1 MLLLYKIIKQYKMK
15 QIVSFL
21 LFFATLFSPS
31 LLLSQDNNIQKYI
44 ETLKED
50 TLFTNSVTAI
60 LVKDSKGKTV
70 ASWNSNM
77 PLLTASTM
85 KTITTGIALEVLGP
99 DYQFETKIGHTG
111 FIENGV
117 LYGNL
122 YIIGG
127 ADPTLGS
134 TDSLGIPVDSLFMG
148 WTTAIKEAGIK
159 RINGNIVA
167 DDRFFEP
174 EIVPSS
180 WSWSNLGPYY
190 GSGTS
195 GLSFN
200 ENLQFF
206 TFIPGVN
213 IGDAVIMKN
222 HFPQVP
228 GMEYDN
234 KLLTSGS
241 TTRNRTS
248 YYASDIAKS
257 AKFIGSLA
265 AGADSAIVTVSNKFP
280 HLGCALEFQKY
291 LTAQGIYSNP
301 QILDAKEFNAPD
313 QNQISIIT
321 KTLSV
326 PLYKIVNVTN
336 RISNNFYAE
345 TLFKM
350 IGKEITGTGSYDSS
364 RVAVKRVLAQMG
376 VNTKG
381 FTQEDGSGLSRQN
394 YVSPNFFCSYYEA
407 MSKSDVFAYFF
418 NSLAIPGQPGT
429 LKNVLKK
436 EKPKFKEKIHAKS
449 GSLSNVRCYAGYVQ
463 QKRGGF
469 LYFAILSNNFAAKT
483 SEMQVGIEGFMKELT
498 KY

>member
-1 MLLLYKIIKQYKMK
+1 MK

-21 LFFATLFSPS
+21 IFFTTIFAPSALFS
-31 LLLSQDNNIQKYI
+31 QNNNIQKYI

-60 LVKDSKGKTV
+60 MVTDGQGNTV
-70 ASWNSNM
+70 ASWNPNM

-85 KTITTGIALEVLGP
+85 KTITTGVALKVLGP
-99 DYQFETKIGHTG
+99 DFQFKTQIGHTG
-111 FIENGV
+111 FVENGV
-117 LYGNL
+117 LYGDL

-134 TDSLGIPVDSLFMG
+134 IDTLGIAVDTLFMD
-148 WTTAIKEAGIK
+148 WTTAIKNAGIK

-167 DDRFFEP
+167 DDRFFEH
-174 EIVPSS
+174 EVVPTS
-180 WSWSNLGPYY
+180 WSWSNLGPSY

-222 HFPQVP
+222 YYPVIP
-228 GMEYDN
+228 GMQYKN
-234 KLLTSGS
+234 NLLTSGS
-241 TTRNRTS
+241 HTRNRTS
-248 YYASDIAKS
+248 YYTSDLSKTAL
-257 AKFIGSLA
+257 FNGSVA
-265 AGADSAIVTVSNKFP
+265 VGADSALITVSNKFP
-280 HLGCALEFQKY
+280 HLSCAAQFQKH
-291 LTAQGIYSNP
+291 LTSQGIYSNP
-301 QILDAKEFNAPD
+301 NILDAKEFNAPT
-313 QNQISIIT
+313 QNEMTIVSE
-321 KTLSV
+321 TLSA
-326 PLYKIVNVTN
+326 PLSSIVEVTN

-345 TLFKM
+345 TLLKM
-350 IGKEITGTGSYDSS
+350 IGKQLTGTGSYDSS
-364 RVAVKRVLAQMG
+364 RVALARTLKEMG

-394 YVSPNFFCSYYEA
+394 YVSPRFFCDFFKA
-407 MSKSDVFAYFF
+407 MSESDVFEYFF
-418 NSLAIPGQPGT
+418 NSLPIPGHPGT
-429 LKNVLKK
+429 LKNVLQK

-449 GSLSNVRCYAGYVQ
+449 GSLANVRCYAGYVE
-463 QKRGGF
+463 QKSGKL

-483 SEMQVGIEGFMKELT
+483 SQMQVGIEGFMNELT

>member
-1 MLLLYKIIKQYKMK
+1 MK
-15 QIVSFL
+15 QIASFL
-21 LFFATLFSPS
+21 LFFATLFIPS
-31 LLLSQDNNIQKYI
+31 ALWSQNNNIQKYI

-60 LVKDSKGKTV
+60 MVKDSKGKTV

-85 KTITTGIALEVLGP
+85 KTITTGVALEVLGP
-99 DYQFETKIGHTG
+99 NFQFETKIGHTG
-111 FIENGV
+111 FVENGV

-134 TDSLGIPVDSLFMG
+134 TDTLGIPVDSLFMD
-148 WTTAIKEAGIK
+148 WTTAIKQAGIK

-167 DDRFFEP
+167 DDRFFES
-174 EIVPSS
+174 EIVPTS

-206 TFIPGVN
+206 TFVPGVN
-213 IGDAVIMKN
+213 IGDHVALKDHYPTI
-222 HFPQVP
+222 PD
-228 GMEYDN
+228 MEYN
-234 KLLTSGS
+234 INLQTSGS
-241 TTRNRTS
+241 TTRNRIS
-248 YYASDIAKS
+248 YYVSDIAKS
-257 AKFIGSLA
+257 ARFRGSLA
-265 AGADSAIVTVSNKFP
+265 AGADSAKVTVSNKFP
-280 HLGCALEFQKY
+280 HLSCAAEFQKH
-291 LTAQGIYSNP
+291 LIKEGIYSKP
-301 QILDAKEFNAPD
+301 IILDAKEFNAPSQD
-313 QNQISIIT
+313 QISIIT
-321 KTLSV
+321 TTLSA
-326 PLYKIVNVTN
+326 PLYSIVNVTN

-345 TLFKM
+345 TLLKM
-350 IGKEITGTGSYDSS
+350 IGKEVTGTGSYDSS
-364 RVAVKRVLAQMG
+364 IVAVTRVIEGMG
-376 VNTKG
+376 VSTKG

-394 YVSPNFFCSYYEA
+394 YVSPNFFCNFYEA
-407 MSKSDVFAYFF
+407 MSKSDTFEYFF

-449 GSLSNVRCYAGYVQ
+449 GSLANVRCYAGYVE
-463 QKRGGF
+463 QKRGEL